1 MGLPG
6 LRRADTA
13 GRTSGF
19 LSLCCLILALAAPA
33 PGAAVADDDDAT
45 EPATTPVPAADADA
59 DLPDA
64 PVRSVGEVTVTATRA
79 ERDVLEVPG
88 NVTVIER
95 EEIERSGARSV
106 PELLRRQSGLLVTT
120 TTSNPAGVQVEARGF
135 NNGGALGSSLLVQV
149 DGRRVNQA
157 DTGNTDWATIPLG
170 SIESIEIVRGPASAL
185 YGDNAVGGV
194 INIRTLPAQ
203 RPLRATM
210 RGKIGRY
217 HSGEA
222 SLDAAGTVGPVTG
235 SILVEGLRTD
245 GYRKGADFD
254 REDVKGSLA
263 VELGERVVVG
273 VQGGWYH
280 DQRDLPGALDK
291 DEIRDFGRRARQPG
305 MPFNGVDVES
315 RFVEGRVEAVPV
327 DGLEF
332 SLRPYYRWRDD
343 DALVTWHYLCDIFD
357 PTSGVDSDYATD
369 TSQDSVGVGGQAQ
382 LDLPVFEHRNRLIVG
397 FDFLHEEVDRTVVSS
412 DTCVGISTTLSDLER
427 NVYAGFVQDE
437 FNLLENLILSA
448 GVRFD
453 HADLDLAVSNAGV
466 SEDDD
471 PDFSVWSPKAALT
484 WRILPTVS
492 AYFSYSHGF
501 RLPNFDEDVPVL
513 PSPWTPLKIP
523 DLAKQTS
530 KAFEIGA
537 KWRDERVDASL
548 ALYHMKVKN
557 EIFLNPDP
565 SAYEN
570 QNFDRVRHR
579 GIEASIHYW
588 ILDWLAA
595 YASYTLEDVEIR
607 KAEDPAFGG
616 RRVPITPLHRGT
628 AGIFARFPYWLEL
641 TLHANIVGQRKVA
654 NDFFGVVDSL
664 DRYGTLDLLAAWRP
678 EIGEHLSGALT
689 VALRNV
695 TDKDYEGFGAKSAFS
710 DRVVF
715 NPAAKRTWEVG
726 LTFTVRQ

>member
-13 GRTSGF
+13 GLASRF
-19 LSLCCLILALAAPA
+19 LVLCCLILALVAPA
-33 PGAAVADDDDAT
+33 PGAALDAADDET
-45 EPATTPVPAADADA
+45 EPATTPAPADDADTE
-59 DLPDA
+59 LPDA
-64 PVRSVGEVTVTATRA
+64 PARSVGEVSVTATRA

-95 EEIERSGARSV
+95 EQIERSGARSV
-106 PELLRRQSGLLVTT
+106 PDLLRRQSGLVATSTT
-120 TTSNPAGVQVEARGF
+120 TNPAGVVVEARGF
-135 NNGGALGSSLLVQV
+135 NNGGSLGSSLLVQV

-157 DTGNTDWATIPLG
+157 DTGNTDWATIPLD
-170 SIESIEIVRGPASAL
+170 SIESIEIVRGPASTL

-194 INIRTLPAQ
+194 INIRTRPAEG
-203 RPLRATM
+203 PLRATM
-210 RGKIGRY
+210 RGRIGRY
-217 HSGEA
+217 QSGEA

-235 SILVEGLRTD
+235 SIFVEGLRTD

-254 REDVKGSLA
+254 SENVKGSLRA
-263 VELGERVVVG
+263 QLGERVIVG
-273 VQGGWYH
+273 ASGGWYH
-280 DQRDLPGALDK
+280 DQREFPGALDE
-291 DEIRDFGRRARQPG
+291 DQIAALGRRARQPG
-305 MPFNGVDVES
+305 IGFNGSDVES
-315 RFVEGRVEAVPV
+315 RFVEGWVEAVPV
-327 DGLEF
+327 DGLAL

-343 DALVTWHYLCDIFD
+343 DFLITSRFECFFTGGEVESDFD
-357 PTSGVDSDYATD
+357 TD

-382 LDLPVFEHRNRLIVG
+382 LDLPIFGRRNRLIVG
-397 FDFLHEEVDRTVVSS
+397 FDILHEEVDRTVVSS
-412 DTCVGISTTLSDLER
+412 DACFGTSTTLSDLER
-427 NVYAGFVQDE
+427 NVYAGFLHNE
-437 FNLLENLILSA
+437 FSLMENLLLSA

-453 HADLDLAVSNAGV
+453 HADLYLTAVNADIGD
-466 SEDDD
+466 EDID
-471 PDFSVWSPKAALT
+471 PNFDVWSPKAALT
-484 WRILPTVS
+484 WRVLPTFSVY
-492 AYFSYSHGF
+492 ASYSRGF

-513 PSPWTPLKIP
+513 IFPGVPSIIP

-530 KAFEIGA
+530 DAFEIGA
-537 KWRDERVDASL
+537 KWRDERVEASL

-565 SAYEN
+565 SVFLN

-579 GIEASIHYW
+579 GIEADIHYW

-607 KAEDPAFGG
+607 DADDPAFEGH
-616 RRVPITPLHRGT
+616 RVPITPLHRGT
-628 AGIFARFPYWLEL
+628 AGIFARFPYWLEF
-641 TLHANIVGQRKVA
+641 TVHANIVGQRKVA

-695 TDKDYEGFGAKSAFS
+695 TGKEYEGFGAKSAFS

-715 NPAAKRTWEVG
+715 NPAAKRTWEIG
-726 LTFTVRQ
+726 LMFTVRR